1 MSKLISVIL
10 TGGKSSRMGYENKSF
25 LKFNNKYFIEI
36 LTNSLKDKSYEVII
50 NANRDIQKYEELG
63 YRVVKDKIEGY
74 KGPLA
79 GLHSVLDLY
88 KNTDEDLWFAL
99 FPTDAP
105 IINTKIIDIFL
116 SISKKNN
123 NAYISKINN
132 IIEPMFSF
140 WSLNIYE
147 NLENVLLNNDGYK
160 IMKFA
165 DEIGFDFV
173 NFTKDKKI
181 EFFNVNDKNDYT
193 EFLSF
198 RETN

>member
-10 TGGKSSRMGYENKSF
+10 TGGKSSRMGHENKSF
-25 LKFNNKYFIEI
+25 LKFNNKNFIEI
-36 LTNSLKDKSYEVII
+36 LTNSLKEKSDEIII

-79 GLHSVLDLY
+79 GLHSALDLY
-88 KNTDEDLWFAL
+88 KNKDEDLWFAL

-105 IINTKIIDIFL
+105 IINTKLIDIFL

-132 IIEPMFSF
+132 IVEPMFSF
-140 WSLNIYE
+140 WSLKIYK

-173 NFTKDKKI
+173 NFTKKK
-181 EFFNVNDKNDYT
+181 K
-193 EFLSF
+193 S
-198 RETN
+198 